1 MVKRRILD
9 VAKEIEVGF
18 LALKKPKTDA
28 SEQLDKMLKEK
39 HQERVIP
46 FLQKL
51 YQYLDLDVNQTYDI
65 FCNYLVNEYR
75 GPAKSL
81 ENFMSS
87 ESLMIKLLNDI
98 WSYYSLERM
107 VMLKFVKC
115 IVEFFKSPDHPY
127 HSAYKA
133 VLTQI
138 GIGKLRKSYID
149 QLDTLVKEAKSISY
163 HHGDILNSQ
172 QKLQMWEERKYRE
185 INEVIQIV
193 MICSHYEKL
202 TVDEMKKLIELFKF
216 HSFGKQAQ
224 FLSSTNPYHA
234 ELMQQVTYN
243 EISLLMTTFSTSD
256 PESLQWMTDVI
267 GQLDTEISAMHQYAE
282 HSPILLSWMLFK
294 FLAKSNETSTEHY
307 AAYGKLGSRAVQ
319 LNVYEFLLK
328 MINHKMFKDN
338 SLCSK
343 IVLRCI
349 YDNLSFLCE
358 LFNADGSIAQQP
370 RILDLFGELLA
381 SPAIARDFC
390 KNDDNPI
397 RSLFN
402 AALEKFPVD
411 FVQCTKIANSLA
423 KASKQSHNWIVE
435 FVQNLPVYTERP
447 DDPHYELRKVYGNE
461 DEDTYVIQTDYQPFR
476 RIDDFIISAGTNAI
490 VREEKGKFSVHFL
503 IATNYFNVLHNEMN
517 DFIASINNFTEID
530 DSRILRLEEGISFL
544 VSVLKKLEAPEQITN
559 QMIHP
564 TELVFD
570 ILSKMKNFSHPRMKL
585 MAVCIDACTE
595 LLPFFADEIFR
606 RFINLNI
613 VPSVSQ
619 IHGDFRSY
627 SIGNGFESG
636 LIGYYLIN
644 FERITGRYDVLK
656 AYLNFLQ
663 TFATLKRD
671 NVYTIELPGILFLMR
686 EILVHIN
693 DWRFDNEQDKI
704 EITIF
709 VLEFLHDVLTI
720 PKDVVKRDAA
730 RSLLRNIAVFSLLHL
745 EPSAA
750 LLKLVSLGNPVL
762 LSNFVENE
770 SNWFIASDSNL
781 NRVVLNS
788 MRILM
793 QILKMKELSQS
804 LSPLEQLI
812 YTQPKQRDTY
822 KIIPIVANYTN
833 YPFNRRFAVLSC
845 RLLRRFAI
853 EFQSSL
859 AACLDMEPDQIRM
872 MFLNRLRDDLESEEL
887 KIAVLDFVN
896 ACIDK
901 QPGLTEAFFKVS
913 YENEVAKSILKKPK
927 DTANMCDG
935 ILTYMETYLETVAK
949 DPSSTKNEQLK
960 RIMSLFHALWKQ
972 GWQSLVEVLV
982 KKENF
987 WSSFCSP
994 LFEPITGY
1002 QFSQLFNIL
1011 GIELFKMRDVKDIDE
1026 NLRKVLN
1033 RFLEEEKLSRWLDI
1047 VYEIPNAHE
1056 HDDSTSANLDEVP
1069 EWLSRLQSFKDFLV
1083 LLLRKKK
1090 FFTMKNDSNKLLLER
1105 SLSALVKSSQNLEVG
1120 HDMRP
1125 FVVLSEIYLILLNGQ
1140 NSRFTETQ
1148 AEDLK
1153 LLESVE
1159 KLLQSITTC
1168 YEDIHPRAKD
1178 AILAIAVKTIELESD
1193 ELKRQ
1198 EQIASNFILCDIEM
1212 LCFEFV
1218 AIENAKSEKE
1228 EKRFSLVL
1236 VIALLK
1242 KLLLLNENE
1251 TISANWNGLFT
1262 QQKVFNRLVHVTS
1275 LICQDFSKKSTTA
1288 ELLELL
1294 VMFAKGNHSRELLFC
1309 DMSDY
1314 LWMKLLPPRE
1324 LSEINLN
1331 ADKVSILY

>member
-1 MVKRRILD
+1 MLD
-9 VAKEIEVGF
+9 ITKEIEIGF
-18 LALKKPKTDA
+18 LALKKPKPDS
-28 SEQLDKMLKEK
+28 SEQLVKILKDK

-51 YQYLDLDVNQTYDI
+51 YQFLDLDVDQTYDI

-81 ENFMSS
+81 ESFMSS

-107 VMLKFVKC
+107 VMLKFIKC

-127 HSAYKA
+127 QNAYTA
-133 VLTQI
+133 VMTQI
-138 GIGKLRKSYID
+138 GVDKLRKSYID
-149 QLDTLVKEAKSISY
+149 QLDVLIKETKSVSF
-163 HHGDILNSQ
+163 HHGDMINSQ

-185 INEVIQIV
+185 INELIQIV
-193 MICSHYEKL
+193 MICSYYDKF
-202 TVDEMKKLIELFKF
+202 TVDEMKKLLEMFKF

-224 FLSSTNPYHA
+224 FLSSTNPYHV

-243 EISLLMTTFSTSD
+243 EISLLMTTFTISD
-256 PESLQWMTDVI
+256 PDLTSQWMNDVI
-267 GQLDTEISAMHQYAE
+267 SELDSDITAMHHYTE

-294 FLAKSNETSTEHY
+294 FHAKSNEETNDHFPV
-307 AAYGKLGSRAVQ
+307 YGKLGSRAVQ
-319 LNVYEFLLK
+319 LNVYDFLHQ
-328 MINHKMFKDN
+328 MITHKMFKDN

-349 YDNLSFLCE
+349 YDNLSYLCE
-358 LFNADGSIAQQP
+358 LFNSDGSIAQHP
-370 RILDLFGELLA
+370 KILELFSELLK
-381 SPAIARDFC
+381 SSAIARDFC
-390 KNDDNPI
+390 KNEENPI

-402 AALEKFPVD
+402 AVLEKFPVD
-411 FVQCTKIANSLA
+411 MVQCTKIANSLA
-423 KASKQSHNWIVE
+423 IASKQSHHWIVA
-435 FVQNLPVYTERP
+435 FVQNLPVYTECP
-447 DDPHYELRKVYGNE
+447 DDPLYELRKVHGTD
-461 DEDTYVIQTDYQPFR
+461 DEDTYVIPTDYQPYR
-476 RIDDFIISAGTNAI
+476 RINDFIIPAGTNAV
-490 VREEKGKFSVHFL
+490 VRQEKGKYSVHFL
-503 IATNYFNVLHNEMN
+503 IGTNYFHVLHNEMN
-517 DFIASINNFTEID
+517 EFITSINSFTEID
-530 DSRILRLEEGISFL
+530 ESKIVRLEEGISFL
-544 VSVLKKLEAPEQITN
+544 VSVLKKIEAPEQITN
-559 QMIHP
+559 EMIHP

-570 ILSKMKNFSHPRMKL
+570 ILGKMKNFSHPRMKL
-585 MAVCIDACTE
+585 MAVCVDVCTE
-595 LLPFFADEIFR
+595 LLPFFGDEIFR

-613 VPSVSQ
+613 VPSVTLV
-619 IHGDFRSY
+619 HNDFRAY
-627 SIGNGFESG
+627 SIGNGFEAG
-636 LIGYYLIN
+636 LIGYYLLN
-644 FERITGRYDVLK
+644 FEKITGRYDMLK
-656 AYLNFLQ
+656 SYLNFLQ
-663 TFATLKRD
+663 VFATLKRD
-671 NVYTIELPGILFLMR
+671 NVYMVELPGTLFLLR

-720 PKDVVKRDAA
+720 PKEVVKQDSA

-750 LLKLVSLGNPVL
+750 LLKFVSLGNPVL
-762 LSNFVENE
+762 LTNFVENE
-770 SNWFIASDSNL
+770 SNWFVASDSNL

-793 QILKMKELSQS
+793 QILKMKELSQL

-859 AACLDMEPDQIRM
+859 AACLDFEPDQIRM
-872 MFLNRLRDDLESEEL
+872 MFLQRLRDDLESEEL

-913 YENEVAKSILKKPK
+913 YEEDKITKSILKKPK
-927 DTANMCDG
+927 ESQNMCDG

-949 DPSSTKNEQLK
+949 DPSTTKNEQLK

-982 KKENF
+982 KKESF
-987 WSSFCSP
+987 WPSFCSP
-994 LFEPITGY
+994 LFDPITGY

-1011 GIELFKMRDVKDIDE
+1011 GIELFKMREEKDIDE
-1026 NLRKVLN
+1026 NLKKVLN
-1033 RFLEEEKLSRWLDI
+1033 RFLEEENLARWLMI
-1047 VYEIPNAHE
+1047 VYEIPTGHDL
-1056 HDDSTSANLDEVP
+1056 DDSTVNLEEVP
-1069 EWLSRLQSFKDFLV
+1069 EWLSRLQSFKDFMV

-1090 FFTMKNDSNKLLLER
+1090 FFTIKNCSNKLLLDR
-1105 SLSALVKSSQNLEVG
+1105 SLEALVKSSESLEVG
-1120 HDMRP
+1120 NDTRP
-1125 FVVLSEIYLILLNGQ
+1125 FVVLSEIYLILLNDQ
-1140 NSRFTETQ
+1140 KSRFTETQ
-1148 AEDLK
+1148 AEDRK
-1153 LLESVE
+1153 LLENVE
-1159 KLLQSITTC
+1159 KLLQTITTC
-1168 YEDIHPRAKD
+1168 YEDIHTRAKD
-1178 AILAIAVKTIELESD
+1178 AILAIAVKTLELESD
-1193 ELKRQ
+1193 ELKHH

-1212 LCFEFV
+1212 LCFEFLS
-1218 AIENAKSEKE
+1218 IENTKNEKD
-1228 EKRFSLVL
+1228 EKRFSLIL

-1242 KLLLLNENE
+1242 KLLLLNDNGE
-1251 TISANWNGLFT
+1251 ISSNWNHFFS
-1262 QQKVFNRLVHVTS
+1262 QHKVFNRLIHVIS
-1275 LICQDFSKKSTTA
+1275 LICQDFNKKSTTA
-1288 ELLELL
+1288 ELFDLL
-1294 VMFAKGNHSRELLFC
+1294 VMFAKGSHSRELIFC

-1314 LWMKLLPPRE
+1314 LWIKLLPPKE
-1324 LSEINLN
+1324 LVELNLN
-1331 ADKVSILY
+1331 VDKVRYLEIFQ